1 MLIDESRRLAI
12 VTPIDESVGIDGR
25 EDEGVAGDLLRE
37 IRSQRKALVRLEQS
51 ASMGDD
57 LVVPE
62 GTWTWEDLAEN
73 AAEYLADHGKDLEPM
88 AALLEAAVR
97 TDDLAELATA
107 MGLLAELVETFW
119 DEGLF
124 PAEDDEGVE
133 TRYLPLSGLSGG
145 SMDKDGALIGP
156 LRRMLLARG
165 GGYELRYLDK
175 VKADAAMTA
184 SMSATDDQKTV
195 RQEEAESGYRQIQS
209 AARSIPP
216 ASIARALANAA
227 AAEDGWRKA
236 IAFISERTKPN
247 FPSASR
253 LSDELKAIR
262 EWLAG
267 MAPDDAADA
276 GSDASATAETAEVST
291 AGQAAPVSGTG
302 GFVGGKITRREDA
315 LKAITLA
322 ADYFMLHEP
331 LSPLGTSL
339 REVDR
344 RARMSLHDLLME
356 LIPDDSARQD
366 FYWRSGIKPP
376 QQKESDGYDE

>member
-12 VTPIDESVGIDGR
+12 VTPIDDSVGIDGR

-73 AAEYLADHGKDLEPM
+73 AAEYLSDHGKDLEPM

-97 TDDLAELATA
+97 TDDLAELAAA

-119 DEGLF
+119 DQGLF

-165 GGYELRYLDK
+165 GGHELRYLDK

-184 SMSATDDQKTV
+184 SMSATDDQKTA
-195 RQEEAESGYRQIQS
+195 RQEEAESGYRQIQG
-209 AARSIPP
+209 AARGIPP
-216 ASIARALANAA
+216 ASIARALALAT

-236 IAFISERTKPN
+236 IGFISERTKPN

-253 LSDELKAIR
+253 LSDELKSIR

-267 MAPDDAADA
+267 MAPGEVADAEAPPATDAAEPSAGGHAAPAAGA
-276 GSDASATAETAEVST
+276 GS
-291 AGQAAPVSGTG
+291 
-302 GFVGGKITRREDA
+302 FVGGKITRREDA

-339 REVDR
+339 LEVDR
-344 RARMSLHDLLME
+344 RARMSLHDLLTE

-376 QQKESDGYDE
+376 AQKESDGYDE